1 MKSDD
6 RDAAPVGH
14 ALPPLGAR
22 RAQLLAAA
30 AQGPGARCTAW
41 AARRWA
47 GGLALCLLS
56 ASLAALEPT
65 PYNPKPLEDDL
76 VLPMPGG
83 AEVVFRAVAV
93 PGKGFWADPARVVQ
107 VGDASGG
114 PFEGL
119 QRTQVSG
126 SFPAESGD
134 RWLAYLG
141 KYELTKGQFAAVMGL
156 ERLAELSG
164 DPADRQ
170 LAALQGPERDEALK
184 LPLAYVGHRALQ
196 EFLHRYNQWLFD
208 PAHPERLARVPRV
221 AGVPGFVRLPTEPE
235 WEYAARGGQPA
246 LAAGSFDQR
255 LPFAPGELNEYAW
268 TLGNAKHKVRPIGL
282 RKPNGL
288 GLHDLYGNVQEVVSG
303 VFLPEI
309 WQGKPGGVPVRG
321 ASVSTPD
328 REVRSANRSE
338 LDAWAWNPDTKAME
352 ERRSFNT
359 GTRLAIG
366 SNVVVSSEVRR
377 ALEQEYADY
386 KKSARASMPVGR
398 TLDNAV
404 AQAASQLGTA
414 DPILQRLAAQNPQLA
429 EPLAQL
435 QHYVDNARQQLEV
448 AQREGARSVA
458 QDAARNGVNL
468 SAYLT
473 KLARMGEGL
482 ESARKLAQ
490 MSTRYQEQVDA
501 IQKTIRELKESSDQQ
516 FQAYRDKVALLG
528 GYGEAYV
535 EAALKALREKP
546 LLARETK
553 VTELLA
559 AHVREFNAQR
569 RADPERWRAEFEQ
582 AFQGFAD

>member
-1 MKSDD
+1 MKN
-6 RDAAPVGH
+6 RKRAAWL
-14 ALPPLGAR
+14 ALSLLFTPALGAP
-22 RAQLLAAA
+22 A
-30 AQGPGARCTAW
+30 GALEATAW
-41 AARRWA
+41 
-47 GGLALCLLS
+47 
-56 ASLAALEPT
+56 
-65 PYNPKPLEDDL
+65 NPKPLEGDR

-83 AEVVFRAVAV
+83 AEVVFRAVVV

-107 VGDASGG
+107 VGDAGGG

-126 SFPAESGD
+126 SFPAEEGD

-170 LAALQGPERDEALK
+170 LPSLQGQEREEALK
-184 LPLAYVGHRALQ
+184 MPLAYVGHRALQ

-208 PAHPERLARVPRV
+208 PAHPERVAGMPRV
-221 AGVPGFVRLPTEPE
+221 ADVPGFVRLPTEAE

-246 LAAGSFDQR
+246 LAAGTFDQR
-255 LPFAPGELNEYAW
+255 LPFAPGELNEHAW
-268 TLGNAKHKVRPIGL
+268 TLGNAKHKVRPVGL
-282 RKPNGL
+282 RKPNAL

-328 REVRSANRSE
+328 RDVRSSNRAE
-338 LDAWAWNPDTKAME
+338 FDAWAWNPDTKAME

-377 ALEQEYADY
+377 SLEQEYADY
-386 KKSARASMPVGR
+386 KKSVRSTMPVGR

-404 AQAASQLGTA
+404 AQAATQLGTA

-435 QHYVDNARQQLEV
+435 QHYVDNARQQLDV

-468 SAYLT
+468 SAHLT
-473 KLARMGEGL
+473 RLAKMGEGL

-501 IQKTIRELKESSDQQ
+501 IQKTMRELKASADQQ
-516 FQAYRDKVALLG
+516 FQAYGEKVAALG
-528 GYGEAYV
+528 GYGEAYY
-535 EAALKALREKP
+535 EAALKALQAKP
-546 LLARETK
+546 LLPREAKT
-553 VTELLA
+553 TELLA
-559 AHVREFNAQR
+559 AHVRDFNAQR
-569 RADPERWRAEFEQ
+569 RAEPARWRTDFEQ